1 MKYKIVEN
9 ENFIEVDN
17 RFILWNT
24 FAYDKNHCILFIA
37 DTHIG
42 LEEYYKQQG
51 TFIPRILLKDL
62 KERTLKALNSFDVKK
77 IILVGDVKHEFG
89 TISKQEWFETKEFFE
104 IIKNYEIV
112 LIKGNHDTI
121 LKPISERFKFTLTEH
136 YTYDDVLVL
145 HGDKEFEIQKNVKY
159 IIIGHEHPA
168 ISLRR
173 FTRVEKFKCFLLGEH
188 QRKKLLVLPSSH
200 IITEGTDI
208 LKENLLSPLIKNLE
222 NFEVVI
228 VSDRLYYF
236 GKIKDIVSLLKEFK

>member
-1 MKYKIVEN
+1 MKYSIVE
-9 ENFIEVDN
+9 EEDYVKIDN

-24 FAYDKNHCILFIA
+24 FAYDKKHKILFIA

-42 LEEYYKQQG
+42 LEEYYRQQG

-62 KERTLKALNSFDVKK
+62 KEKTLNALKKFDVKK
-77 IILVGDVKHEFG
+77 IILLGDVKHEFG

-104 IIKNYEIV
+104 IIKNYEII

-121 LKPISERFKFTLTEH
+121 LKPISEKFQFLLTEV
-136 YTYDDVLVL
+136 YNYDDVLVL
-145 HGDKEFEIQKNVKY
+145 HGDKEFNVDKKIKY
-159 IIIGHEHPA
+159 ILIGHEHPA

-188 QRKKLLVLPSSH
+188 KKKKLFVLPSSH
-200 IITEGTDI
+200 IITEGTDV

-222 NFEVVI
+222 NFEVII
-228 VSDRLYYF
+228 VADRLYYF
-236 GKIKDIVSLLKEFK
+236 GKIKDILELLKEFN

>member
-1 MKYKIVEN
+1 MKYKVVEKQ
-9 ENFIEVDN
+9 EYVEVDD

-24 FAYDKNHCILFIA
+24 FAYDNNYKTLFIA

-42 LEEYYKQQG
+42 LEEYYQQQG

-62 KERTLKALNSFDVKK
+62 KEKTKNALKRFEVKR

-104 IIKNYEIV
+104 IIKNYEII

-121 LKPISERFKFTLTEH
+121 LKPISEKFKFTLTEH
-136 YTYDDVLVL
+136 YKYDDVLVL
-145 HGDKEFEIQKNVKY
+145 HGDKEFEIDKNVKY

-173 FTRVEKFKCFLLGEH
+173 FTRVEKFKCFLLGEY
-188 QRKKLLVLPSSH
+188 QQKKLLVLPSSH
-200 IITEGTDI
+200 IITEGTDV
-208 LKENLLSPLIKNLE
+208 LRETLLSPLIKDIE
-222 NFEVVI
+222 NYEVII
-228 VSDRLYYF
+228 VADKLYYF
-236 GKIKDIVSLLKEFK
+236 GKIKDIIELLKESV